1 MKTFKFSVYLLLAA
15 MFAGSVISCSDDD
28 DNTVDPFE
36 AKEKEFAEIIPQ
48 YVNSTVIAT
57 YKSLADATVNLYDA
71 LVELKENK
79 TQANLEAATQ
89 AWIASRVYWERSEAF
104 LYGAVADFG
113 IDPHIDT
120 WPLDEPAFNSTI
132 RNADFIESMSGDDGD
147 VWVAEHLGYSLLGFH
162 GIEYILFTEG
172 HPKNIASVTDNELI
186 YATAVSGDL
195 RNQCI
200 RLEAAWAGIDN
211 VSSYKQN
218 LIEELELV
226 IIPSNTV
233 FSYSENMLNAGQAGS
248 TYRTITD
255 ATVAIIEGCLT
266 ISTEVGEVKIGT
278 SYNKDDEGYIESPYS
293 FNSKVDFIDN
303 IRSIENAYLG
313 GASESARGA
322 SVSDYVKKED
332 AALDGKVRAAIQNAI
347 AKIDAIPYPFAV
359 NYASAQAGEAM
370 DACAEL
376 TDALIEVKTL
386 LQQ

>member
-1 MKTFKFSVYLLLAA
+1 MKTFRFSVYLLLAT
-15 MFAGSVISCSDDD
+15 MFAGSVVSCGDD
-28 DNTVDPFE
+28 DNDVVDPFE
-36 AKEKEFAEIIPQ
+36 AKEKEFAAIIPQ
-48 YVNSTVIAT
+48 YVNNTVIVT
-57 YKSLADATVNLYDA
+57 YKSLADATINLYDA

-79 TQANLEAATQ
+79 TQANLTAATD
-89 AWIASRVYWERSEAF
+89 AWITTRVYWERSEAF

-120 WPLDEPAFNSTI
+120 WPLDEPAFNNTI

-162 GIEYILFTEG
+162 GIEYILFAEG
-172 HPKNIASVTDNELI
+172 QPKDVATVTDNELI
-186 YATAVSGDL
+186 YATAVGGDL

-200 RLEAAWAGIDN
+200 RLEASWAGIDN
-211 VSSYKQN
+211 VSSFKQN

-226 IIPSNTV
+226 ITPSNSAL
-233 FSYSENMLNAGQAGS
+233 SYGENMLNAGQPGS
-248 TYRTITD
+248 TYRTVTD

-278 SYNKDDEGYIESPYS
+278 SYNKDDEDYIESPYS
-293 FNSKVDFIDN
+293 YNSKVDFIDN

-313 GASESARGA
+313 GATESARGA

-332 AALDGKVRAAIQNAI
+332 AALDEKMRAAIQNAI
-347 AKIDAIPYPFAV
+347 AKIDAIPYPFAI

-376 TDALIEVKTL
+376 TDTLTEVKVL
-386 LQQ
+386 LQK

>member
-1 MKTFKFSVYLLLAA
+1 MKTFKFTVYLLLAT
-15 MFAGSVISCSDDD
+15 MFAGSMVSCGDD
-28 DNTVDPFE
+28 DNPVDPFE

-48 YVNSTVIAT
+48 YVNNTVIAT
-57 YKSLADATVNLYDA
+57 YRELADATISLYDA

-89 AWIASRVYWERSEAF
+89 AWIASRIYWEQSEAF

-132 RNADFIESMSGDDGD
+132 RNVDFIESMSGDDGD

-162 GIEYILFTEG
+162 GIEYILFAGG
-172 HPKNIASVTDNELI
+172 HTKDIASITDNELI

-195 RNQCI
+195 RNQCV
-200 RLEAAWAGIDN
+200 RLEASWAGIDK
-211 VSSYKQN
+211 VSSIKKN
-218 LIEELELV
+218 LIEDLELV
-226 IIPSNTV
+226 ITPSNSAL
-233 FSYSENMLNAGQAGS
+233 SYGENMLNAGQAGS

-255 ATVAIIEGCLT
+255 AAVAIIEGSLT

-278 SYNKDDEGYIESPYS
+278 SYNKDDVNYIESPYS
-293 FNSKVDFIDN
+293 YNSKVDFIDN

-313 GASESARGA
+313 GTNKAGRGA
-322 SVSDYVKKED
+322 SIGDYVKKED
-332 AALDGKVRAAIQNAI
+332 AALDGKVRAALQNAI
-347 AKIDAIPYPFAV
+347 DKIDAIPYPFAV
-359 NYASAQAGEAM
+359 NYASTQAGEAM

-376 TDALIEVKTL
+376 TDVLIEVKTL